1 MSEADKMLEE
11 LGYVKI
17 VENNIKILYEKEGNF
32 WDKEISFDL
41 IDKQIRV
48 ETSSSGDSESIT
60 MQELQAINKKVEEL
74 GWLDE

>member
-1 MSEADKMLEE
+1 MSGADKMLDD
-11 LGYVKI
+11 LGYEKI
-17 VENNIKILYEKEGNF
+17 IENKIKILYEKEGRF

-41 IDKQIRV
+41 MDKQIRV

-74 GWLDE
+74 GWNG